1 MKAKVITIG
10 DEILI
15 GQIVDTNSAFI
26 SKELIDIGI
35 EVSEILT
42 IGDSKKNILNS
53 LEKSQNNFDIVILT
67 GGLGPTNDDIT
78 KEAFCDYF
86 KDKLVLNKEVLKHI
100 ESLFKNFKDNPINDL
115 NRAQA
120 YLPSRAKLIPN
131 NFGTAAGMMVKNLN
145 TLYISLPG
153 VPFEMKSMV
162 STYLIPE
169 IKNEFECPVIL
180 NKTLLTYGLGEST
193 IANKLKEFESSLP
206 SNFKLAY
213 LPNLGRVRLR
223 LSAKVDDKK
232 VLENTMDSLIDQLY
246 IILDKII
253 IGFESSNPIE
263 KEIGKKLIQFNHTVS
278 TAESLTGGL
287 ISSRLTSIPGSSNY
301 FKGSVVAYNTLVI
314 KNVLKVNADLILKH
328 SVVSVE
334 VANEMA
340 LGAKKIFDTDYAIAT
355 TGNAGPSK
363 GDSDQSV
370 GNVFISISTPTD
382 LKSFEFNFGKNR
394 EKNVYKTVNKAL
406 ELFFSELLTRQ

>member
-223 LSAKVDDKK
+223 LSAKGDDKK

-301 FKGSVVAYNTLVI
+301 FKGSVVAYNTLVK

-340 LGAKKIFDTDYAIAT
+340 LGDKKIFDTDYAIAT

-370 GNVFISISTPTD
+370 GKVFISISTPTD

>member
-223 LSAKVDDKK
+223 LSAKGDDKK

-301 FKGSVVAYNTLVI
+301 FKGSVVAYNTLVK

>member
-213 LPNLGRVRLR
+213 LSNLGRVRLR
-223 LSAKVDDKK
+223 LSAKGDDKK

-301 FKGSVVAYNTLVI
+301 FKGSVVAYNTLVK

>member
-1 MKAKVITIG
+1 MKVKIITIG

-26 SKELIDIGI
+26 SKELINIGV
-35 EVSEILT
+35 EVTEILT
-42 IGDSKKNILNS
+42 IGDSKKNIINS
-53 LEKSQNNFDIVILT
+53 LENSQNKFDIVILT

-78 KEAFCDYF
+78 KEAFCDFF
-86 KDKLVLNKEVLKHI
+86 KDKLVLNKEVLNHI
-100 ESLFKNFKDNPINDL
+100 ENLFKNLKDNPITDL

-120 YLPSRAKLIPN
+120 YLPSRAKLISN
-131 NFGTAAGMMVKNLN
+131 DFGTAAGMMVKSSN

-153 VPFEMKSMV
+153 VPFEMKSMI
-162 STYLIPE
+162 SKYLIPE

-193 IANKLKEFESSLP
+193 IANKLKEFESRLP
-206 SNFKLAY
+206 LNFKLAY

-223 LSAKVDDKK
+223 LSSKGDDKK
-232 VLENTMDSLIDQLY
+232 VLEKTMDDLIDQLY
-246 IILDKII
+246 KILDKTI

-263 KEIGKKLIQFNHTVS
+263 KEIGKKLIQFNKTVS

-301 FKGSVVAYNTLVI
+301 FKGSVVAYDTLI
-314 KNVLKVNADLILKH
+314 KENVLKVKADSISKY
-328 SVVSVE
+328 SVVSSE

-340 LGAKKIFDTDYAIAT
+340 LGAKKIFNTDYAIAT

-363 GDSDQSV
+363 GDSDQPI
-370 GNVFISISTPTD
+370 GKVFIAISTPTA

-394 EKNVYKTVNKAL
+394 EKNINKSVNKAL
-406 ELFFSELLTRQ
+406 ELFFSELLTS

>member
-1 MKAKVITIG
+1 MR
-10 DEILI
+10 
-15 GQIVDTNSAFI
+15 
-26 SKELIDIGI
+26 
-35 EVSEILT
+35 
-42 IGDSKKNILNS
+42 
-53 LEKSQNNFDIVILT
+53 
-67 GGLGPTNDDIT
+67 GPI
-78 KEAFCDYF
+78 A
-86 KDKLVLNKEVLKHI
+86 L
-100 ESLFKNFKDNPINDL
+100 
-115 NRAQA
+115 
-120 YLPSRAKLIPN
+120 
-131 NFGTAAGMMVKNLN
+131 
-145 TLYISLPG
+145 
-153 VPFEMKSMV
+153 EMKSMV

-223 LSAKVDDKK
+223 LSAKGDDKK

-301 FKGSVVAYNTLVI
+301 FKGSVVAYNTLVK

>member
-86 KDKLVLNKEVLKHI
+86 NDKLVLNKEVLKHI

-223 LSAKVDDKK
+223 LSAKGDDKK

-301 FKGSVVAYNTLVI
+301 FKGSVVAYNTLVK

>member
-223 LSAKVDDKK
+223 LSAKGDDKK

-253 IGFESSNPIE
+253 IGFELSNPIE

-301 FKGSVVAYNTLVI
+301 FKGSVVAYNTLVK

-406 ELFFSELLTRQ
+406 ELFFSELLTR